1 MQSHRK
7 CMRMPAALQCLP
19 KFGIAFFSLAALVN
33 MKWYLM
39 VLIKSIEY
47 FYVLLA
53 PHTSLWDI
61 QVSLFIFT
69 IFWLLLICNSSLYI
83 WIQTLCIWSTHYK
96 KFIPI
101 FQWAEVLDFHEIYHL
116 WLVFLCH
123 LRNLHLSQAH
133 EDSILRFFL
142 FFLEVYTF
150 RSKVQAFMFSS
161 RIH

>member
-1 MQSHRK
+1 M
-7 CMRMPAALQCLP
+7 
-19 KFGIAFFSLAALVN
+19 
-33 MKWYLM
+33 
-39 VLIKSIEY
+39 
-47 FYVLLA
+47 LLA

-133 EDSILRFFL
+133 EDSILRFSTEALAAAIFITAHKFPSSL
-142 FFLEVYTF
+142 KEAFDLYLICSQAIQQNCFNIFYEHV
-150 RSKVQAFMFSS
+150 SKVSVF
-161 RIH
+161 